1 LFHKDQDQQ
10 QGNAAKKG
18 VCWESIEEINMMDTS
33 IEPRERQDWPP
44 RRVVQATI
52 LFAAIATA
60 FYLIIR
66 FQLVV
71 LSLFSAIVISN
82 AMEPVLVWLNKRGI
96 SRGVAAAL
104 IFLIMLILI
113 VGVILLMAPL
123 ITNQGA
129 QIVETFGNYYQ
140 TARDYLAQS
149 SNLLLRRIGLQMPLT
164 FPPEIQTST
173 SSEEG
178 LEQQMQTVVAV
189 GQGVIRTVL
198 YAIAILLITFYW
210 TLEGQTAVRS
220 LVLFVRPE
228 KRQQVRD
235 FIDTVL
241 EQLGKYTRGL
251 LLLSAIVG
259 ALYLAAYLI
268 IGVPNALLLA
278 IIGAAFEIV
287 PLIGPFLGILP
298 AFLIVVA
305 LDPTRLIWL
314 IAAFAVIQQL
324 ENSYLTPRVMKATAD
339 VNPIVTLLA
348 LTAFGSLFGLL
359 GAVLAIPLAMV
370 ISLVINELVFK
381 KQIEAPEAPAE
392 RDRVSLLL
400 YSARELTQDLQRQI
414 RHKET
419 ATSAID
425 DHFEDT
431 IEAIA
436 DDLIEILEKVEEK
449 RENMA

>member
-1 LFHKDQDQQ
+1 
-10 QGNAAKKG
+10 
-18 VCWESIEEINMMDTS
+18 MMDTS
-33 IEPRERQDWPP
+33 IEPRERQNWTP

-52 LFAAIATA
+52 LFAAIAAA
-60 FYLIIR
+60 FYLMIR

-82 AMEPVLVWLNKRGI
+82 AMEPVLIWLNKRGI

-104 IFLIMLILI
+104 IFLVMLILI
-113 VGVILLMAPL
+113 TGVILLMAPL

-140 TARDYLAQS
+140 TARDGLAQS

-164 FPPEIQTST
+164 FPPEIQTT
-173 SSEEG
+173 TPDGG
-178 LEQQMQTVVAV
+178 LEQQMETVMAV
-189 GQGVIRTVL
+189 GQGVIRTIL

-251 LLLSAIVG
+251 LLLSAMVG
-259 ALYLAAYLI
+259 ALYLGAYMLI
-268 IGVPNALLLA
+268 PVPNALLLA

-298 AFLIVVA
+298 AFLIVIA
-305 LDPTRLIWL
+305 LDPTRLVWL
-314 IAAFAVIQQL
+314 IAAFVVIQQL

-381 KQIEAPEAPAE
+381 KQIEAPEAPVE

-400 YSARELTQDLQRQI
+400 YSARELTQDLQRQV
-414 RHKET
+414 RQKET

-425 DHFEDT
+425 DHIEDT